1 MYLTRIKEQKE
12 ARAQVK
18 RLHPSTKFLFG
29 GHVKELSQDIKAAEE
44 LDPLAPP
51 PKKFFRGN
59 QVAQRGGSSGS
70 GGSFTRY
77 NKGRGG
83 SNLGRGGKKFPSR
96 GINKLKE

>member
-1 MYLTRIKEQKE
+1 MYLTQI
-12 ARAQVK
+12 
-18 RLHPSTKFLFG
+18 LFG
-29 GHVKELSQDIKAAEE
+29 GQVKELSQDIKAAEE

-59 QVAQRGGSSGS
+59 QGAQRGGSSGS

-83 SNLGRGGKKFPSR
+83 SNPGRGGKKFPSR

>member
-51 PKKFFRGN
+51 LRKFSAATKVPRGEALVA
-59 QVAQRGGSSGS
+59 QVAASPAIIRAEVEATLAGEER
-70 GGSFTRY
+70 SFPAGEST
-77 NKGRGG
+77 N
-83 SNLGRGGKKFPSR
+83 
-96 GINKLKE
+96 